1 MNLHD
6 VPPTEADVKQHGK
19 IWIDL
24 RSSVVIHCATPA
36 KLRASGKHRCAPGSQ
51 LGSWPQTRTASLQN
65 QKFKRAVRK
74 GHRTAPSEWVH
85 GMTGL
90 HARRI
95 IQPGLNVRVPV
106 SSNAVVSRVLG
117 ANKTMSPFVRQFWTW

>member
-1 MNLHD
+1 
-6 VPPTEADVKQHGK
+6 
-19 IWIDL
+19 
-24 RSSVVIHCATPA
+24 
-36 KLRASGKHRCAPGSQ
+36 
-51 LGSWPQTRTASLQN
+51 
-65 QKFKRAVRK
+65 
-74 GHRTAPSEWVH
+74 
-85 GMTGL
+85 MTGL